1 MYNVISKKLGFEL
14 ITVEESEQKSLRHR
28 YLCMV
33 RKLRISQEEMNM
45 NLREV
50 HIRLESSHGKDSY
63 Q

>member
-33 RKLRISQEEMNM
+33 RKLRISQEEMNT

-50 HIRLESSHGKDSY
+50 HIRL
-63 Q
+63 